1 MHTVSARDLAT
12 LVVESLHMEGVDPV
26 QLDPTAPLFGE
37 GLGLDSLDM
46 LEISLVIQQRFGVK
60 LKANDPLNET
70 IFASLQNLAAH
81 ISAARMSGT
90 GVDCPTPSH

>member
-1 MHTVSARDLAT
+1 MSMVSARELAT
-12 LVVESLHMEGVDPV
+12 LVVESLNMEGVDPA
-26 QLDPTAPLFGE
+26 QLDPAAPLFGE

-46 LEISLVIQQRFGVK
+46 LEISLIIQQRFGVK

-81 ISAARMSGT
+81 VSAASARGT
-90 GVDCPTPSH
+90 